1 MAQKAIITVILLLSS
16 VSQACV
22 WSTIKKVDGGY
33 LYSRECH
40 IEVGRSLNELDL
52 RVEQVNELEKALSAQ
67 KEATKAEMER
77 GDLWYSEAKKL
88 ENYIKQQ
95 EMSAPVK
102 NTLYFLLGVGVM
114 YGASRI
120 AN

>member
-1 MAQKAIITVILLLSS
+1 MAQKTIVVLLLLLSS
-16 VSQACV
+16 ITEACD

-33 LYSRECH
+33 LYSKSCH

-52 RVEQVNELEKALSAQ
+52 RSEQVIELEKALLAQ
-67 KEATKAEMER
+67 KEVVKAEVER

-88 ENYIKQQ
+88 ENHIKA
-95 EMSAPVK
+95 EEASAPYK
-102 NTLYFLLGVGVM
+102 KALYFILGAGVM

-120 AN
+120 SN